1 MHFAVNTIGRFA
13 GFDEEDVYLKQLVV
27 TMKEVQEKARFTILA
42 DRGNFEEFTGFDRVL
57 VGSDTETRGHDG
69 NTARTVEKAA
79 RSVGAEIVFSPLA
92 TAGLAG
98 SFPCVP
104 YVLDV
109 DEIERQNEHAGR
121 RGSPKY
127 REYKKVC
134 SRVKAIIA
142 PSEYMRKRLLEVL
155 SVPLNKCVVAY
166 PGADRSFEEH
176 QRSLTE
182 PPFIVAGGDL
192 GPNGNV
198 HNLRSA
204 FRKVAEDFPHNLVVM
219 GRPTEQEPEDW
230 GPRVMRV
237 HQCPANVRAGL
248 YQHSTAFVS
257 TSLNE
262 GAAVT
267 LLEAIRAGVRPV
279 IARMGGVEEI
289 AGTVPVYY
297 NRDSEASLVAAI
309 RRVLQESDS
318 ERQSGINFGKQRVNE
333 FTWDKAAWKAL
344 RAFKKDD

>member
-27 TMKEVQEKARFTILA
+27 TMKHVQENARFTILA
-42 DRGNFEEFTGFDRVL
+42 DRHNFEEFAGWDRIL
-57 VGSDTETRGHDG
+57 VGPDSETRDHDG
-69 NTARTVEKAA
+69 ATARTVEKAA
-79 RSVGAEIVFSPLA
+79 KSVAAELIFSPLS
-92 TAGLAG
+92 TASLAG
-98 SFPCVP
+98 SFRCVP
-104 YVLDV
+104 YILDV
-109 DEIERQNEHAGR
+109 DEVERQNFNAGR
-121 RGSPKY
+121 RGTPQY
-127 REYKKVC
+127 REYKKIC
-134 SRVKAIIA
+134 SRVRAIIA

-155 SVPLNKCVVAY
+155 SVPINKCVVAH

-192 GPNGNV
+192 GLSGNML
-198 HNLRSA
+198 NLRSA

-219 GRPTEQEPEDW
+219 GRPTDQEPEDW

-262 GAAVT
+262 GASVT

-297 NRDSEASLVAAI
+297 NRDSEASLGAAI
-309 RRVLQESDS
+309 RRVLQETDAD
-318 ERQSGINFGKQRVNE
+318 RASGINFGKQRIAE

-344 RAFKKDD
+344 RAFKKEA

>member
-1 MHFAVNTIGRFA
+1 MHFAVNTLGRFT

-27 TMKEVQEKARFTILA
+27 TMRQVQENAHFTILA
-42 DRGNFEEFTGFDRVL
+42 DRQNFNEFAGWDRVL
-57 VGSDTETRGHDG
+57 VGPDSETRGHEG
-69 NTARTVEKAA
+69 PTA
-79 RSVGAEIVFSPLA
+79 RSVDKAAKSAGVELIFSPLA
-92 TAGLAG
+92 TASLAG

-109 DEIERQNEHAGR
+109 EEIERQNLHAGR
-121 RGSPKY
+121 RGTAKF

-134 SRVKAIIA
+134 SRVRAIIA

-155 SVPLNKCVVAY
+155 AVPINKCVVAY

-192 GPNGNV
+192 GPNGNML
-198 HNLRSA
+198 NLRTA
-204 FRKVAEDFPHNLVVM
+204 YRKVAEEFPHNLVVM

-237 HQCPANVRAGL
+237 HQCPSNVRAGL

-262 GAAVT
+262 GASVT

-289 AGTVPVYY
+289 AGTVPIYY
-297 NRDSEASLVAAI
+297 NRDSEASLAAAI
-309 RRVLQESDS
+309 RRVLQETDGQ
-318 ERQSGINFGKQRVNE
+318 RASGISFGKQRIAD
-333 FTWDKAAWKAL
+333 FTWDKAAWKVL
-344 RAFKKDD
+344 RAFKKEV